1 MLFGGGTQSYAPPSV
16 ARQQALDRGL
26 SAILMEG

>member
-1 MLFGGGTQSYAPPSV
+1 MLFGDGTQSYAPPPW
-16 ARQQALDRGL
+16 RQQVLDRGL